1 MSPLKKLLVTIAL
14 TAMWSPSF
22 LFIKLAVEEL
32 PPFTI
37 VASRVTLGALGFIG
51 VLLFLRRTLPTSGK
65 FWVHSSIMAL
75 FSSVLP
81 FVLFC
86 YAEQS
91 IDSALAGIL
100 NGSSPMF
107 TALLAQAFVT
117 TDRMSVKKAF
127 GIVFSLFGLIFLFA
141 PNLMNGVSGNAL
153 GMMAATTAA
162 FCYATSHVY
171 AKLFIA
177 GQKPFIAPAAQLI
190 ISALLLVPVALY
202 YDAPWTL
209 PAPSMYAIGGVL
221 GMAVF
226 GTFIAFILYYYLL
239 EHCGPT
245 AISMIACFFPAGAML
260 LGFVFLGERMTVSD
274 LAASGLI
281 LLGLM
286 IVNDVIRI
294 PFLARDEEATRT
306 A

>member
-1 MSPLKKLLVTIAL
+1 MSPLRKLLVTIAL

-37 VASRVTLGALGFIG
+37 VASRVTLGALGFAG
-51 VLLFLRRTLPTSGK
+51 VLLFLGRALPSSGK
-65 FWVHSSIMAL
+65 FWLHSTIMAL
-75 FSSVLP
+75 FSSVFP

-86 YAEQS
+86 FAEQS

-100 NGSSPMF
+100 NGTSPMF
-107 TALLAQAFVT
+107 TALLAQAFVA
-117 TDRMSVKKAF
+117 TDRMSLKKAF
-127 GIVFSLFGLIFLFA
+127 GISFSLFGLIFLFA
-141 PNLMNGVSGNAL
+141 PNLMNGVSGTAV
-153 GMMAATTAA
+153 GMIAATTAA

-171 AKLFIA
+171 AKLFVT
-177 GQKPFIAPAAQLI
+177 GQKPFVAPAAQLI
-190 ISALLLVPVALY
+190 ISALMLVPVALY

-209 PAPSMYAIGGVL
+209 PAPSMYAIGGIL
-221 GMAVF
+221 GMALF
-226 GTFIAFILYYYLL
+226 GTFIAFILYYYLI

-260 LGFVFLGERMTVSD
+260 LGFVFLGERMTAGG

-294 PFLARDEEATRT
+294 PFLTREEEVKEA

>member
-1 MSPLKKLLVTIAL
+1 MSPYKKLLLTIAL

-37 VASRVTLGALGFIG
+37 VASRVSLGALGFIL
-51 VLLFLRRTLPTSGK
+51 VLLYLRRSLPTSSK
-65 FWVHSSIMAL
+65 FWMHSIMMAL
-75 FSSVLP
+75 FSSVFP
-81 FVLFC
+81 FCLFC
-86 YAEQS
+86 FAEQS

-107 TALLAQAFVT
+107 TALLAQAFVA
-117 TDRMSVKKAF
+117 TDRMSAKKAV
-127 GIVFSLFGLIFLFA
+127 GISFSMLGLICLFA
-141 PNLMNGVSGNAL
+141 PNILNGLSGTSV
-153 GMMAATTAA
+153 GMIAATTAA
-162 FCYATSHVY
+162 FCYALSHVY
-171 AKLFIA
+171 AKLFIT

-190 ISALLLVPVALY
+190 ASSLMLIPVALY

-209 PAPSMYAIGGVL
+209 PAPSIYALGGIV
-221 GMAVF
+221 GMALF
-226 GTFIAFILYYYLL
+226 GTFIAFIIYYYLI

-245 AISMIACFFPAGAML
+245 AVSMIACFFPAGAML
-260 LGFVFLGERMTVSD
+260 LGFVFLGERMTLGS

-286 IVNDVIRI
+286 TVNDVIRI
-294 PFLARDEEATRT
+294 PFLPREEEATRT